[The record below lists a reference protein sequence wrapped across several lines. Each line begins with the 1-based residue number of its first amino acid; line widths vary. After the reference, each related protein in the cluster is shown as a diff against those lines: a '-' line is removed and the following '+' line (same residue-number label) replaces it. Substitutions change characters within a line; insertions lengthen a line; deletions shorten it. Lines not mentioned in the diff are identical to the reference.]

1 MLENKRRHQFSESEC
16 GMYSLYFIIQ
26 MLKDKNKGYFLEH
39 KIPDKEVFELR
50 QKYFNIN

>member
-1 MLENKRRHQFSESEC
+1 MPLVLRIQKTEFHFTNT
-16 GMYSLYFIIQ
+16 LYFIIQ
-26 MLKDKNKGYFLEH
+26 MLKDKNKNYFVEN